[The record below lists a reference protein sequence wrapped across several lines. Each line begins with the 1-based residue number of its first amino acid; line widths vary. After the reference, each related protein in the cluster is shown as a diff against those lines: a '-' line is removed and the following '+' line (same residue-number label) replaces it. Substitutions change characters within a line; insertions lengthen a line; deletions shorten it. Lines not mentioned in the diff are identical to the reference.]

1 MGKRLQIWHPVINIS
16 SAQGYFVRLIVPRG
30 TNKEK
35 TRKSSS
41 ICRILFSCQ
50 SSSLPTLVS
59 DWLTH
64 SWFITQSDRPLPDFP
79 HETSQLLRTNKQPF
93 QDFHNRSSWLP
104 RSLGSWWSRWTG
116 QDRQNWHLNLIFQV
130 TCVTSC
136 DWQLSQFLRCLKYY
150 FQCNQRINH
159 HYWLHPKIHKVQI
172 WKFFKYFLNNPAL
185 HSMSVVGL
193 SYIFIFSWL
202 AMYYFAICTFFH
214 MITCSWIPYT
224 IEHITIG
231 ENPAKWKG

>member
-1 MGKRLQIWHPVINIS
+1 MWLAQILGFWLNRLRFWINDIQDRQKRQNRQNRQNRKDRQIWH
-16 SAQGYFVRLIVPRG
+16 Y
-30 TNKEK
+30 
-35 TRKSSS
+35 
-41 ICRILFSCQ
+41 
-50 SSSLPTLVS
+50 
-59 DWLTH
+59 
-64 SWFITQSDRPLPDFP
+64 
-79 HETSQLLRTNKQPF
+79 
-93 QDFHNRSSWLP
+93 
-104 RSLGSWWSRWTG
+104 
-116 QDRQNWHLNLIFQV
+116 WHLKLTFQV
-130 TCVTSC
+130 TC